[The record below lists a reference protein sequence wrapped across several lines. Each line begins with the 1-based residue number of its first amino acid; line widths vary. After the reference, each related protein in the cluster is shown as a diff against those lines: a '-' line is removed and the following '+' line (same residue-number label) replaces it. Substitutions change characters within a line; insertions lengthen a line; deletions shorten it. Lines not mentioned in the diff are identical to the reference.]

1 METMREIIL
10 DVLEEWAHLQ
20 PNMAS
25 ESARSLLA
33 RDLYDAL
40 DKYVNDLIEDVVVG
54 TGGKPK
60 TNKSFPTGDV
70 DFGTS
75 ME

>member
-1 METMREIIL
+1 MREIIL
-10 DVLEEWAHLQ
+10 NVLEEWSHLQ
-20 PNMAS
+20 PNMES
-25 ESARSLLA
+25 ETARSLLA

-40 DKYVNDLIEDVVVG
+40 DEYVGDLIEDVAVG
-54 TGGKPK
+54 TGGKP
-60 TNKSFPTGDV
+60 TANDSKSFPTGDV